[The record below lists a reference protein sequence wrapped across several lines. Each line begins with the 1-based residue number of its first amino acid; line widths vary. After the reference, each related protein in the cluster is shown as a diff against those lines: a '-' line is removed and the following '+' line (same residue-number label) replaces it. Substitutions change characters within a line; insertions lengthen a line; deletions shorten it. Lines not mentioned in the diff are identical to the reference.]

1 MGTCTGTTSLCALA
15 GYAME
20 SRCHAGKVIEYDTV
34 TNLSW
39 TPDIRKHG
47 IEQIVNNL
55 LGKPWAPA
63 EEVGREVPE
72 AKEQED
78 CVVRACLSIAR
89 IACLTFSYNPIGVF

>member
-1 MGTCTGTTSLCALA
+1 
-15 GYAME
+15 ME

-39 TPDIRKHG
+39 TPDLRKHG
-47 IEQIVNNL
+47 IEQVINNL

-72 AKEQED
+72 AKVQED
-78 CVVRACLSIAR
+78 CVVSTSLSFVRFACNVSDSELRSYRSAS
-89 IACLTFSYNPIGVF
+89 AGSSGTF